1 MSSTCGLV
9 SFKTSFSKFY
19 NNTWT
24 DRVKSRRVLMD
35 LKCFSAQPLM
45 HVILSNLLQ
54 NLSYVSQTLLA

>member
-1 MSSTCGLV
+1 
-9 SFKTSFSKFY
+9 
-19 NNTWT
+19 
-24 DRVKSRRVLMD
+24 MD